1 MKKTGKVFYILP
13 AGYLAVSYTA
23 LIFLLKQEVSPLPV
37 LAGAAL
43 LLGVGNMIQAV
54 LCCRKKHEE
63 FLERAVMLLKYGMI
77 LFYMIVFV
85 LGVAVWFIGTFLGP
99 VGMIAALM
107 FAIVDYAIMIP
118 GIFYGISW
126 LVLLIRKKEISLK
139 AGTFHGI
146 LQCLFVFDV
155 ADTMYLIAVK
165 KKKYRRITAG
175 ILVMTVAAAG
185 VAGVFFL
192 CVGNK
197 LKIS

>member
-23 LIFLLKQEVSPLPV
+23 LIFLLKQEVNPLPV

-43 LLGVGNMIQAV
+43 LLGVGIMIQAV

-63 FLERAVMLLKYGMI
+63 FLERAVLLLKYGMI

-99 VGMIAALM
+99 VGIIAALM

-126 LVLLIRKKEISLK
+126 LILLIRKKEISLK
-139 AGTFHGI
+139 AGIFHGI
-146 LQCLFVFDV
+146 LQCLFVLDV
-155 ADTMYLIAVK
+155 ADTMYLMAVK

-175 ILVMTVAAAG
+175 ILVMTVVAAG
-185 VAGVFFL
+185 VSGLYFF
-192 CVGNK
+192 CA
-197 LKIS
+197 

>member
-185 VAGVFFL
+185 VAEVYFF
-192 CVGNK
+192 CA
-197 LKIS
+197 

>member
-1 MKKTGKVFYILP
+1 MKKSGKVFYILP

-185 VAGVFFL
+185 VVGVYFF
-192 CVGNK
+192 CA
-197 LKIS
+197 

>member
-23 LIFLLKQEVSPLPV
+23 LIFLLKQEVNPLPV

-139 AGTFHGI
+139 AGILHGI
-146 LQCLFVFDV
+146 LQCLFVLDV
-155 ADTMYLIAVK
+155 ADTMYLMAVK

-175 ILVMTVAAAG
+175 ILVLSVAAAG
-185 VAGVFFL
+185 VSGAYFF
-192 CVGNK
+192 CM
-197 LKIS
+197 

>member
-126 LVLLIRKKEISLK
+126 LVLLVREKEISLK

-185 VAGVFFL
+185 VAGGYFF
-192 CVGNK
+192 CA
-197 LKIS
+197 

>member
-43 LLGVGNMIQAV
+43 LLGVGNVIQAV
-54 LCCRKKHEE
+54 LCCRKKYEE
-63 FLERAVMLLKYGMI
+63 FLERAVLLLKYGMI
-77 LFYMIVFV
+77 LFYMIVFA

-139 AGTFHGI
+139 AGIFHGI
-146 LQCLFVFDV
+146 LQCLFVLDV
-155 ADTMYLIAVK
+155 VDTMYLMAVK

-175 ILVMTVAAAG
+175 ILVMTVVAAG
-185 VAGVFFL
+185 VSGLYFFYA
-192 CVGNK
+192 
-197 LKIS
+197 

>member
-165 KKKYRRITAG
+165 KKKYCRITAG

-185 VAGVFFL
+185 VAGVYFF
-192 CVGNK
+192 CA
-197 LKIS
+197 

>member
-1 MKKTGKVFYILP
+1 MKKAGKVFYILP

-54 LCCRKKHEE
+54 HCCRKKHEE

-185 VAGVFFL
+185 VAGVYFF
-192 CVGNK
+192 CA
-197 LKIS
+197 

>member
-1 MKKTGKVFYILP
+1 MKKAGKVFYILP

-54 LCCRKKHEE
+54 HCCRKKHEE

-185 VAGVFFL
+185 ASGVYFF
-192 CVGNK
+192 CA
-197 LKIS
+197 

>member
-146 LQCLFVFDV
+146 FQCLFVFDV

-185 VAGVFFL
+185 VAGVYFF
-192 CVGNK
+192 CA
-197 LKIS
+197 

>member
-54 LCCRKKHEE
+54 LCCRKKNEE

-185 VAGVFFL
+185 VAGVYFF
-192 CVGNK
+192 CA
-197 LKIS
+197 

>member
-1 MKKTGKVFYILP
+1 MKKAGKVFYILP

-54 LCCRKKHEE
+54 LCCRKKNEE

-185 VAGVFFL
+185 VAGVYFF
-192 CVGNK
+192 CA
-197 LKIS
+197 

>member
-185 VAGVFFL
+185 VVGVYFF
-192 CVGNK
+192 CA
-197 LKIS
+197 

>member
-1 MKKTGKVFYILP
+1 MKKAGKVFYILP
-13 AGYLAVSYTA
+13 TGYLAVSYTA

-63 FLERAVMLLKYGMI
+63 FLEKAVMLLKYGMI

-175 ILVMTVAAAG
+175 ILVMTVAASG
-185 VAGVFFL
+185 VAGVYFF
-192 CVGNK
+192 CA
-197 LKIS
+197 